1 MITAYV
7 FGNAPQPVRNVT
19 RDLRT
24 LWTLEELSLPYRIHP
39 LDFARGEL
47 KAPDYLRIN
56 PFGKIPSIVDDG
68 FPLFESAA
76 IVLYLAE
83 KAGKLIPQDRQGRAL
98 AAQWAFAA
106 ASTVEPALVELF
118 SIDQFSANEAWA
130 VERRPA
136 VVKVVETRLATLE
149 AELAKRPYL
158 LGDSFSAP
166 DILMSAVLRLVQH
179 TDLLAASPNVA
190 AFKARCESR
199 PAFRKVL
206 GEHQERLAA

>member
-1 MITAYV
+1 MITAFV
-7 FGNAPQPVRNVT
+7 FGNAPQPVHNVT

-68 FPLFESAA
+68 FALFESAA

-83 KAGKLIPQDRQGRAL
+83 KAGRLIPQDREGRTL

-106 ASTVEPALVELF
+106 VSTVEPALVELF

-130 VERRPA
+130 AERRPA

-149 AELAKRPYL
+149 AEFAKRPYL

-179 TDLLAASPNVA
+179 TDLLAAVPNVA
-190 AFKARCESR
+190 AFKTRCESR

>member
-7 FGNAPQPVRNVT
+7 FGNAPLPVHEVT

-24 LWTLEELSLPYRIHP
+24 LWTLEELGLAYRIRP

-47 KAPDYLRIN
+47 KGPEYVRIN

-83 KAGKLIPQDRQGRAL
+83 KAGRLIPADREGHAL
-98 AAQWAFAA
+98 AVQWAFAA
-106 ASTVEPALVELF
+106 VSTVEPAMVDLF
-118 SIDQFSANEAWA
+118 SLDHFSADETWA
-130 VERRPA
+130 KERRPA
-136 VVKVVETRLATLE
+136 LVKVVETRLATLE
-149 AELAKRPYL
+149 SELAKRPYL
-158 LGDSFSAP
+158 LGDAFSAP

-179 TDLLAASPNVA
+179 TDLLAGAPNVA
-190 AFKARCESR
+190 AFKMRCESR
-199 PAFRKVL
+199 PAWRRVL
-206 GEHQERLAA
+206 GAHQEHLAA